1 MTQRDDDAAV
11 DRLRKTFDTTI
22 RAAVAA
28 HDEVDLIA
36 LAAIGSALQAIAAT
50 EGESGAREVL
60 LGFLAVVDQG
70 LFKPPKME
78 I

>member
-1 MTQRDDDAAV
+1 MSQRDDDAAV
-11 DRLRKTFDTTI
+11 DRLRKTFDRTI

-28 HDEVDLIA
+28 HDEVDLVA

-50 EGESGAREVL
+50 EGEKGAREAL
-60 LGFLAVVDQG
+60 LGFVAMIDHG
-70 LFKPPKME
+70 LFKTPKME

>member
-1 MTQRDDDAAV
+1 MSRNDDTDMN
-11 DRLRKTFDTTI
+11 RLRKTFDTEI
-22 RAAVAA
+22 RRAVAA
-28 HDEVDLIA
+28 HDEVDLVA

-60 LGFLAVVDQG
+60 LGFLAVIDHG
-70 LFKPPKME
+70 LFKTPKME